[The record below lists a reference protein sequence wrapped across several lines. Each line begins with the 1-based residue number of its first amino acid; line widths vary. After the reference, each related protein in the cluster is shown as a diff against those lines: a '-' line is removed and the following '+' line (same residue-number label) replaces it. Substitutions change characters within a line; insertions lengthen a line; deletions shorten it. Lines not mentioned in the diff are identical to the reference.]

1 MGTNLILLRNW
12 KTFLSVYPFLAQEN
26 TPRQKGLTPLPLGT
40 VGMLFALYRGGMAE
54 ALPGSP
60 TLLEPGV
67 Q

>member
-12 KTFLSVYPFLAQEN
+12 KSFLCVYPFLAQEN
-26 TPRQKGLTPLPLGT
+26 TPRQKGLTSLSLGT
-40 VGMLFALYRGGMAE
+40 VGMLFALYRGEMAE

-60 TLLEPGV
+60 TLFEPGV